1 VGSVSRGRLVW
12 GGGTTMPTRMA
23 VGLRTRTG
31 RDGVADGGGAV
42 VKRGGRPRCV
52 LIE

>member
-1 VGSVSRGRLVW
+1 
-12 GGGTTMPTRMA
+12 MPARMA
-23 VGLRTRTG
+23 MGTWTG
-31 RDGVADGGGAV
+31 RGGVADGGGAV